1 MNEIYKCPCC
11 EEHVHINELEEY
23 TVGGKVLCSPCL
35 DKELP
40 KYNLEEN

>member
-1 MNEIYKCPCC
+1 MSDIYKCPCC

-23 TVGGKVLCSPCL
+23 TVEGKVLCSPCL

-40 KYNLEEN
+40 MYNIDES